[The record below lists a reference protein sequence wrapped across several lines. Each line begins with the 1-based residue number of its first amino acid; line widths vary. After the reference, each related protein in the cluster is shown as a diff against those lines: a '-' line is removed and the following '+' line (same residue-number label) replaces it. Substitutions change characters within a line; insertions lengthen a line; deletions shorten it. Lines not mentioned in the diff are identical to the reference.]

1 MVDLVAL
8 SIRAKQLLDEKV
20 MDDIFDL
27 LRQDLVDEL
36 LRTAPDESA
45 RRENI
50 YSVLQGLDRL
60 ELKFAWACTQNDFEN
75 AQSANFEDLNRR
87 NT

>member
-1 MVDLVAL
+1 MVDLVGL

-27 LRQDLVDEL
+27 LRKDLVDEM
-36 LRTAPDESA
+36 LRTTPEESA
-45 RRENI
+45 KRENL
-50 YSVLQGLDRL
+50 YSVLQGLDKL

-75 AQSANFEDLNRR
+75 AQAANLEELNRR
-87 NT
+87 HT